1 MRGHHPGNVL
11 GYHGTSGAV
20 AEVIVHGRGRKPLEP
35 STKSYD
41 WLGRGIY
48 FWENSQ
54 QRAEQWAEKQHP
66 RDSAVIGAVIQLGH
80 CLDLLDQRFIDLV
93 GEAAKAMCGTYRKQ
107 GRTIPRNTKSGA
119 HRFDCALI
127 DFIRNEPPDRFG
139 GPYDSAR
146 AAYIE
151 GKSILGRSAFHRR
164 THIQIAVYNK
174 NCIKGYF
181 WPAEESL
188 ETSSVPLGD

>member
-1 MRGHHPGNVL
+1 MP
-11 GYHGTSGAV
+11 A
-20 AEVIVHGRGRKPLEP
+20 
-35 STKSYD
+35 
-41 WLGRGIY
+41 
-48 FWENSQ
+48 
-54 QRAEQWAEKQHP
+54 
-66 RDSAVIGAVIQLGH
+66 
-80 CLDLLDQRFIDLV
+80 
-93 GEAAKAMCGTYRKQ
+93 
-107 GRTIPRNTKSGA
+107 
-119 HRFDCALI
+119 
-127 DFIRNEPPDRFG
+127 FIRNEPPDRFG